1 MQGTGWGCAV
11 TPAIGC
17 NRGDALAAGAS
28 YPPITLTVNVAA
40 NAGASVTNQVSVSG
54 GGVTGATTA
63 TDPTTI
69 GTSAAPAAWTI
80 TKTHSGN
87 FTQGQNGAVYTI
99 TVSNTGGGPS
109 TFAPIAQVDNLP
121 AGLTAVSMQG
131 TGWTCAISPTIGCNR
146 SDALAAGASYPPI
159 TLTVNV
165 AANAPASVTNQVSVS
180 GGGVAAS
187 ATATDPTTIGAPG
200 LVALTLLTSPAGFRA
215 RFGATNAYAATPI
228 SQQVAPNAAVAI
240 DAQSPQSVTANGV
253 TTGYI
258 FQNWSSGGTSFST
271 SSAASITPT
280 GPGSATATFAVAC
293 YTFTATPSPAQG
305 GTVAVSPASG
315 GLTGFPA
322 NCYAPGTS
330 LTVTATPAAGYVNAG
345 SASTT
350 VILNS
355 GNTSY
360 TANFTLYPPPVMSFQ
375 TASYTVTGGVATVPG
390 YLINQGTA
398 AYNNVT
404 ITQIT
409 WAFIPASTAL
419 TNATPLPLS
428 LGNLAAGAS
437 SATKGISVNVPA
449 TGIPP
454 GAVLAAFIS
463 GTAVI
468 PSTGQV
474 VNWRDQ

>member
-1 MQGTGWGCAV
+1 VAAEASATDPTTIGANAAPAWTITKTHSGNFTQGQNGAAYIITVSNTGSGPTIAGPIAQVLDTLPGGLTAVSMQGSGWGCTV
-11 TPAIGC
+11 TPPMGC

-28 YPPITLTVNVAA
+28 YPPITLTVNVA
-40 NAGASVTNQVSVSG
+40 S
-54 GGVTGATTA
+54 
-63 TDPTTI
+63 
-69 GTSAAPAAWTI
+69 
-80 TKTHSGN
+80 
-87 FTQGQNGAVYTI
+87 
-99 TVSNTGGGPS
+99 
-109 TFAPIAQVDNLP
+109 
-121 AGLTAVSMQG
+121 
-131 TGWTCAISPTIGCNR
+131 
-146 SDALAAGASYPPI
+146 
-159 TLTVNV
+159 
-165 AANAPASVTNQVSVS
+165 NAPASVTNQVSVA
-180 GGGVAAS
+180 GGTATGTAS
-187 ATATDPTTIGAPG
+187 ATDPTTIVAPG
-200 LVALTLLTSPAGFRA
+200 LVTLTLLTSPAGFRA
-215 RFGATNAYAATPI
+215 RFGATNPYAATPI

-240 DAQSPQSVTANGV
+240 DAQSPQLVTANGV

-280 GPGSATATFAVAC
+280 GPASATATFAVAC

-330 LTVTATPAAGYVNAG
+330 LTVTATPGAGYVNAG
-345 SASTT
+345 QASTT

-437 SATKGISVNVPA
+437 SATKSISVNVPA